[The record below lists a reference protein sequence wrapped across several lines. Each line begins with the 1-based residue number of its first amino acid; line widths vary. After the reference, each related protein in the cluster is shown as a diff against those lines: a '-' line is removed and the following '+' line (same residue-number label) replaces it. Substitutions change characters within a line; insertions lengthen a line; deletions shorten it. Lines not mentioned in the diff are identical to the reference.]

1 MLPLR
6 ARAPGTINELRC
18 SAMPAFRWGL
28 LTAASPL
35 FATLKLLR
43 RLRKRG
49 AALSTADVALALLD
63 ARLRGIK

>member
-1 MLPLR
+1 M
-6 ARAPGTINELRC
+6 
-18 SAMPAFRWGL
+18 
-28 LTAASPL
+28 TAASPL

-49 AALSTADVALALLD
+49 AALSRADVALALLD